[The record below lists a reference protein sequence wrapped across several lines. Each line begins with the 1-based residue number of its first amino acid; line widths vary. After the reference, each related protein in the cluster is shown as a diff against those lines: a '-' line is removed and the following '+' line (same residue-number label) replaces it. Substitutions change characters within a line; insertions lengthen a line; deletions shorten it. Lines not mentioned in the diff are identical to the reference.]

1 MWYSL
6 NHGTIHFTSLSS
18 ETDYPNAPTN
28 EYTLTN
34 KIGKFGDQLG
44 WIEADLKKADAKG
57 ANVPWIFVGRHRPIY
72 SDLDSRGAHWTQ
84 PLLRAGLPIAKNK
97 VIMDDVSDDYSGYD
111 NPQAPVHIL
120 TEAAGQVEGRS
131 YSPSNTASWN
141 AVPVYG
147 YFGYSTLE
155 ANRTRL
161 PWKFILSSDQSVQD
175 ECVMYKTAAVQ
186 SESEMS

>member
-1 MWYSL
+1 MPSGGALNMWYSL

-72 SDLDSRGAHWTQ
+72 SDLDS
-84 PLLRAGLPIAKNK
+84 
-97 VIMDDVSDDYSGYD
+97 
-111 NPQAPVHIL
+111 
-120 TEAAGQVEGRS
+120 
-131 YSPSNTASWN
+131 
-141 AVPVYG
+141 
-147 YFGYSTLE
+147 
-155 ANRTRL
+155 
-161 PWKFILSSDQSVQD
+161 
-175 ECVMYKTAAVQ
+175 
-186 SESEMS
+186 